1 MIFLLVD
8 FGFLKIYNVHQESSM
23 IIDEI
28 KKANIEA
35 MKSKDM
41 VARSIYSVLLN
52 KIMLENIKKREK
64 GENITDPDVVQIIQK
79 TLKEL
84 EEEKSNYEKV
94 GNKEMFNNALIQIEL
109 LKGYLPEMLSE
120 GEIKEII
127 SKLDDKSI
135 GNVMKHFKQE
145 YNGKCDMNTVR
156 SVLAKCQ

>member
-1 MIFLLVD
+1 MIV
-8 FGFLKIYNVHQESSM
+8 
-23 IIDEI
+23 DEI

-79 TLKEL
+79 TIKEL
-84 EEEKSNYEKV
+84 EEEKANYEKV
-94 GNKEMFNNALIQIEL
+94 GNKEMFENASIQIDL

-120 GEIKEII
+120 DEIKDII
-127 SKLDDKSI
+127 LALEDKSI
-135 GNVMKHFKQE
+135 GNVMKHFKQH
-145 YNGKCDMNTVR
+145 YNGKCDMNLVR